1 MIDGTVVYPQMFYCR
16 ENGGIGKAAVK
27 GVIYTQEKAYLEVDE
42 GAVVKGNS
50 ILQCRMIL

>member
-1 MIDGTVVYPQMFYCR
+1 MVVYPQIYCR

-42 GAVVKGNS
+42 GAVKGNS
-50 ILQCRMIL
+50 IVQCRMIL

>member
-1 MIDGTVVYPQMFYCR
+1 MIDGTVVYPQIFYCR

-50 ILQCRMIL
+50 IVQCRMIL